1 MALHIALIEPR
12 IPPNTG
18 NIARLCAA
26 TDTSLHLIEPLGFS
40 IDDTQLKRA
49 GLDYWESVDMWVHPG
64 WRAFREAMAR
74 ERCLYFS
81 ARATRPLSEAQ
92 FRSNS
97 VLVFGNETDGLPDR
111 ILEKHPDE
119 CFTIPMPSGKVRSLN
134 LATAA
139 GIVLY
144 EGLRQVGARDAAQRA
159 SAFVAEEPAGDTGVE
174 AKAPSKAK
182 GSPRP
187 RRRRRA

>member
-1 MALHIALIEPR
+1 MSR
-12 IPPNTG
+12 
-18 NIARLCAA
+18 
-26 TDTSLHLIEPLGFS
+26 D
-40 IDDTQLKRA
+40 
-49 GLDYWESVDMWVHPG
+49 
-64 WRAFREAMAR
+64 
-74 ERCLYFS
+74 RCLYFS

-97 VLVFGNETDGLPDR
+97 VLVFGNETDGMPDR

-119 CFTIPMPSGKVRSLN
+119 CFTIPMQSGKVRSLN

-144 EGLRQVGARDAAQRA
+144 EGLRQVGAKDAAKLA
-159 SAFVAEEPAGDTGVE
+159 SEFVAEKPEGDATTEPKARAG
-174 AKAPSKAK
+174 

-187 RRRRRA
+187 RRRRRG

>member
-1 MALHIALIEPR
+1 MPLHIALIEPK

-40 IDDTQLKRA
+40 LDDSHLKRA
-49 GLDYWESVDMWVHPG
+49 GLDYWESVDLWLHPS
-64 WRAFREAMAR
+64 WRDFREAMAR

-81 ARATRPLSEAQ
+81 ARASRPLADAR
-92 FRSNS
+92 FRPNS

-111 ILEKHPDE
+111 ILEKHPEE
-119 CFTIPMPSGKVRSLN
+119 CFQIPMPSGKVRSLN

-144 EGLRQVGARDAAQRA
+144 EALRQVSGEEAARQAA
-159 SAFVAEEPAGDTGVE
+159 AFGEPEESPAPG
-174 AKAPSKAK
+174 K
-182 GSPRP
+182 P
-187 RRRRRA
+187 RRRSRPRQGARKGDAA

>member
-40 IDDTQLKRA
+40 MDDAHMRRA
-49 GLDYWESVDMWVHPG
+49 GLDYWDAVDLWVHPG
-64 WRAFREAMAR
+64 WRAFREAISR

-81 ARATRPLSEAQ
+81 ARATRPLAEAQ

-111 ILEKHPDE
+111 ILDKHPE
-119 CFTIPMPSGKVRSLN
+119 GCFTIPMPSGKVRSLN

-144 EGLRQVGARDAAQRA
+144 EGLRQVGAKEAATLA
-159 SAFVAEEPAGDTGVE
+159 SAFVAEEPEGATK
-174 AKAPSKAK
+174 AASKAPSKA
-182 GSPRP
+182 SPRP
-187 RRRRRA
+187 RRRRRE